1 MRVAI
6 VSTYP
11 PRACG
16 IAVFSSDLR
25 EALCHSDSSTSV
37 DVVSIVRDEVLT
49 HPPEV
54 IHTIRQD
61 VLDDYTAVANSLNS
75 SDIDVVLIEHEFGIF
90 GGDVGEYVVTLAD
103 ELTVPFVVTLHTVLS
118 DPTPQQATTLRAL
131 CARATLVAVFTEA
144 ASRMVIEAGLV
155 DPDRVR
161 VVPHGAPELLTLA
174 AAPTHRETDTPSIAD
189 LVDEIGEDTRHA
201 LDRLEGRTVLA
212 TFGLISASKGL
223 EQVVH
228 ALPTIVARHPDVVY
242 LIAGQTHPE
251 VIKHEGESYRL
262 CLERLVRDLGLTDHV
277 HFLDRFLSE
286 AELTVLLTRTTLYL
300 TPYRSRE
307 QIVSGALTFAVAA
320 GCPVVSTPY
329 FYAEDLL
336 SSGAGVLVPF
346 GDPGAWASA
355 VIDLLNSPTKL
366 AEAAAAA
373 RRVGVDLAWPS
384 VGKATLEVLAE
395 AVHSAPLGQS
405 THPVDMAGLSQIRP
419 DHLLALIDDVGI
431 IQHARGVIPDRSTG
445 YCVDDTARLAIVA
458 MGLERR
464 LADPGYRRVLS
475 SSLAFLMHAWH
486 SDAPGMHNFMDYQ
499 RRWQDGPH
507 DGDHVGRAAWA
518 LGAVIADQ
526 PLREEADVSQWL
538 LTRLAPCLEAAP
550 YPREV
555 AFGVIGLT
563 RAHPSML
570 PAPLRKLLRTLADRL
585 ARLYDDNRRDEWPW
599 FESTLTYDNAR
610 LPQALIAAGHR
621 LGDPGVTRRGLEALD
636 WYAEQCGLH
645 TEVTRMVG
653 NNWRRAPEPD
663 VEQPSP
669 VEVTNEGDEQPVD
682 AAALVEALTEA
693 LVATGDRK
701 YGELAQRAFEW
712 FLGRNHVGIPL
723 YDAATGGC
731 HDGLQP
737 DGVNRNEGAESTLAF
752 LQALLALEAVGLQAM
767 DPQRG

>member
-16 IAVFSSDLR
+16 IAVFSADLR
-25 EALCHSDSSTSV
+25 ESLCHSDSSTSV
-37 DVVSIVRDEVLT
+37 DIVSIVRDEVPS
-49 HPPEV
+49 HPREV
-54 IHTIRQD
+54 TRTIRQD
-61 VLDDYTAVANSLNS
+61 VLSDYSDAARHLAS
-75 SDIDVVLIEHEFGIF
+75 SDIDVVLLEHEYGIF
-90 GGDVGEYVVTLAD
+90 GGDVGEYAVALAE
-103 ELTVPFVVTLHTVLS
+103 ELTVPLVVTLHTVLS
-118 DPTPQQATTLRAL
+118 DPTPQQAATLRAL
-131 CARATLVAVFTEA
+131 CAQATLVTVFTET

-155 DPDRVR
+155 DPERVR

-174 AAPTHRETDTPSIAD
+174 AAPVDGETTTSSIAH
-189 LVDEIGEDTRHA
+189 LVDEIGEDTRRT
-201 LDRLEGRTVLA
+201 LYRLEGRTVLA

-277 HFLDRFLSE
+277 VFLDRFLSE
-286 AELTVLLTRTTLYL
+286 SELTVLLTKTTLYQ

-329 FYAEDLL
+329 LYAEDLL

-346 GDPGAWASA
+346 GDPGAWATA
-355 VIDLLNSPTKL
+355 VIELLNSPAKL
-366 AEAAAAA
+366 AEAAAEAQ
-373 RRVGVDLAWPS
+373 RVGADLSWPS

-395 AVHSAPLGQS
+395 AVHRTPTERG
-405 THPVDMAGLSQIRP
+405 THLVGITGLPQIRP

-431 IQHARGVIPDRSTG
+431 VQHARGVVPDRSTG
-445 YCVDDTARLAIVA
+445 YCVDDTARLAIVT
-458 MGLERR
+458 MGLERH
-464 LADPGYRRVLS
+464 LGDPGYRRVLS
-475 SSLAFLMHAWH
+475 SSLAFLLHAWH
-486 SDAPGMHNFMDYQ
+486 SDAPGMHNFMDYS
-499 RRWQDGPH
+499 RRWLDGPH

-526 PLREEADVSQWL
+526 PLREEADASQWL
-538 LTRLAPCLEAAP
+538 LTRLGPCLEAAP
-550 YPREV
+550 YPRES
-555 AFGVIGLT
+555 AFALLGLT

-570 PAPLRKLLRTLADRL
+570 PAPLRRLLRTLADRL
-585 ARLYDDNRRDEWPW
+585 AMLYDDNRRDEWRW
-599 FESTLTYDNAR
+599 FEPSLTYDNAR

-621 LGDPGVTRRGLEALD
+621 LGDADLTRRGLEALD
-636 WYAEQCGLH
+636 WYADQCGLH
-645 TEVTRMVG
+645 TEVTRLVG
-653 NNWRRAPEPD
+653 NRWRRAAGPD
-663 VEQPSP
+663 GVRSPADPS
-669 VEVTNEGDEQPVD
+669 EEGDEQPVD

-693 LVATGDRK
+693 LVVTGDPE
-701 YGELAQRAFEW
+701 YGELAVRAFEW
-712 FLGRNHVGIPL
+712 FLGRNHAGIPL
-723 YDAATGGC
+723 YDVATGGC

-737 DGVNRNEGAESTLAF
+737 HGVNRNEGAESTLAF
-752 LQALLALEAVGLQAM
+752 LQAMLALEGVGLSASGQRQA
-767 DPQRG
+767 

>member
-16 IAVFSSDLR
+16 IAVFSADLR

-37 DVVSIVRDEVLT
+37 DIVSIVRDEMLT
-49 HPPEV
+49 HPREV
-54 IHTIRQD
+54 SQTIRQD
-61 VLDDYTAVANSLNS
+61 VLGDYSDAARHLAS
-75 SDIDVVLIEHEFGIF
+75 SGVDVVLLEHEYGIF
-90 GGDVGEYVVTLAD
+90 GGDAGEFAVTLAE
-103 ELTVPFVVTLHTVLS
+103 ELTVPLVVTLHTVLS
-118 DPTPQQATTLRAL
+118 DPSPQQAETLRAL
-131 CARATLVAVFTEA
+131 CARATLVTVFTET
-144 ASRMVIEAGLV
+144 ASRMVTQAGLV
-155 DPDRVR
+155 DPERVR

-174 AAPTHRETDTPSIAD
+174 ATPMDGETTMPNVAA
-189 LVDEIGEDTRHA
+189 LVGGVGEETRRMM
-201 LDRLEGRTVLA
+201 DRLTGRTVLA

-223 EQVVH
+223 EQVIQS
-228 ALPTIVARHPDVVY
+228 LPAIVARHPDVVY

-277 HFLDRFLSE
+277 YFLDRFLSE
-286 AELTVLLTRTTLYL
+286 SELAVLLTRTTLYL

-346 GDPGAWASA
+346 GDPGAWAMT
-355 VIDLLNSPTKL
+355 VNDLLDSPAKL
-366 AEAAAAA
+366 AHAAAEA

-395 AVHSAPLGQS
+395 AVH
-405 THPVDMAGLSQIRP
+405 HPPIGKGASLVTATDSPQIRP
-419 DHLLALIDDVGI
+419 DHLLALVDDVGI
-431 IQHARGVIPDRSTG
+431 VQHARGVVPDRSTG

-464 LADPGYRRVLS
+464 SGDRTYRRILS
-475 SSLAFLMHAWH
+475 SSLAFLLHAWH
-486 SDAPGMHNFMDYQ
+486 HDAPGMYNFMDYQ
-499 RRWQDGPH
+499 RRWLGGPH

-518 LGAVIADQ
+518 LGAVMADQ
-526 PLREEADVSQWL
+526 PLREEAATSQWL
-538 LTRLAPCLEAAP
+538 LSRLGPCLEAAT

-555 AFGVIGLT
+555 AFAVLGLT
-563 RAHPSML
+563 RPHPSML
-570 PAPLRKLLRTLADRL
+570 PAPLRRLLRTLADRL
-585 ARLYDDNRRDEWPW
+585 AELYDGNRRDDWRW
-599 FESTLTYDNAR
+599 FEPSLTYDNAR

-621 LGDPGVTRRGLEALD
+621 LGDADLTRRGLEALD
-636 WYAEQCGLH
+636 WYAEECGLH
-645 TEVTRMVG
+645 TEVTRLVG
-653 NNWRRAPEPD
+653 NHWRTADGPLGVAGAADPAE
-663 VEQPSP
+663 
-669 VEVTNEGDEQPVD
+669 EGDEQPVD
-682 AAALVEALTEA
+682 AAALVEALADA
-693 LVATGDRK
+693 LVATGDRT
-701 YGELAQRAFEW
+701 YGDQAVRAFEW
-712 FLGRNHVGIPL
+712 FLGRNHLGISL

-737 DGVNRNEGAESTLAF
+737 HGVNLNEGAESTLAF
-752 LQALLALEAVGLQAM
+752 FQALLALEGVGLQALG
-767 DPQRG
+767 QRRA